1 MTSVSLILVTV
12 ADRQNS
18 CAAMC
23 DTVAQYLPDTYNLC
37 VLSQQCAVS
46 HPRITHQ
53 HTVPHRLGPFVARH
67 VALSIWRANTY
78 ILVDDDM
85 QFLPE
90 TNYTPAIERSQTHG
104 VGLVSTRWVR
114 SPMMLEVAIQR
125 TKHAF
130 VHQPIVYVGGGMVF
144 GDEIADIIREESPL
158 PYWSSDVAFSLASY
172 LAGYR
177 NERYLGSLA
186 IHRVVSSG
194 GRKAWI
200 QHRDADVVMPPQQYI
215 ITPRGAREYHIPSA
229 SNLTRLARETHRV
242 RRKQLL
248 GGLS

>member
-1 MTSVSLILVTV
+1 MTNVSLILVTV
-12 ADRQNS
+12 ADRQES

-23 DTVAQYLPDTYNLC
+23 DTVAQYLPNTYNLC

-67 VALSIWRANTY
+67 VALARWHAHTY

-85 QFLPE
+85 RLLPE
-90 TNYTPAIERSQTHG
+90 TNYAPAIERAHGRG
-104 VGLVSTRWVR
+104 VGLVSTGWVR
-114 SPMMLEVAIQR
+114 SATLRERGVSRI
-125 TKHAF
+125 KHQF
-130 VHQPIVYVGGGMVF
+130 IHQPIVYVGGGMVF

-200 QHRDADVVMPPQQYI
+200 QHNTDVVMPPQQYI
-215 ITPRGAREYHIPSA
+215 ITPRGAREYHIPST

>member
-1 MTSVSLILVTV
+1 MTNVSLILVTV
-12 ADRQNS
+12 ADRQES

-23 DTVAQYLPDTYNLC
+23 DTVAQYLPNTYNLC

-67 VALSIWRANTY
+67 VALARWHAHTY

-85 QFLPE
+85 RLLPE
-90 TNYTPAIERSQTHG
+90 TNYAPAIERTRAHG

-114 SPMMLEVAIQR
+114 SPMMLEAARQR

-144 GDEIADIIREESPL
+144 GDEIANIIREESPL

-200 QHRDADVVMPPQQYI
+200 QHNTDVVMPPQQYI
-215 ITPRGAREYHIPSA
+215 TTPRGAREYHIPTA
-229 SNLTRLARETHRV
+229 SNLTRLARETHQV
-242 RRKQLL
+242 NRKQLL
-248 GGLS
+248 GALS